1 MTYRLKD
8 IFWDYNFTE
17 EELNDL
23 LYGRIQNLGALT
35 IQTLLTRMLEYLNW
49 FDIVKFINKDFF
61 LKYITPEFI
70 DKLKEKELKQGL
82 LFVRDFL
89 HRETVSAAR

>member
-1 MTYRLKD
+1 MEYKLKD
-8 IFWDYNFTE
+8 IFWDYNFAE

-23 LYGRIQNLGALT
+23 LYGRIQNLGDLD
-35 IQTLLTRMLEYLNW
+35 IQTLLIRMLEYLNW
-49 FDIVKFINKDFF
+49 FDIVKLINKDLF

-70 DKLKEKELKQGL
+70 DKFKENDLKQGL

-89 HRETVSAAR
+89 QRETVSAAR